1 MWLQKKIT
9 LHARPRGFHL
19 ITQDVMQQLSE
30 ISKIKIGIAHFFIKH
45 TSASLTMNE
54 NTDSSIR
61 SDLENYFNS
70 IVQEKSSCYKHN
82 NEGSDDMPAHIKNSL
97 LGNSL
102 SIPITNGHFN
112 IGVWQ
117 GIYLCEHRNYGYERQ
132 IIVTLIQG

>member
-19 ITQDVMQQLSE
+19 ITQDIMQQLSE

-70 IVQEKSSCYKHN
+70 IVQENSSCYKHN
-82 NEGSDDMPAHIKNSL
+82 NEGNDDMPAHIKNSL

-117 GIYLCEHRNYGYERQ
+117 GIYLCEHRNYGYDRQ
-132 IIVTLIQG
+132 IIATLIQG